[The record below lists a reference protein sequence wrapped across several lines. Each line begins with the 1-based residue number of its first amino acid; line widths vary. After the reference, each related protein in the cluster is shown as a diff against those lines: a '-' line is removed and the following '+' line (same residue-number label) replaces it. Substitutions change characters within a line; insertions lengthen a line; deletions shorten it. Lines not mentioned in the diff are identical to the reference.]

1 MTEEKN
7 IPDEKP
13 EDQKSPLAGRA
24 GKSERASAASED
36 SSIQHSTT
44 NIQHT
49 KEMEVHKHPHHVT
62 HKKKWAEY
70 FLEFMMIFLAV
81 TLGFFAEN
89 IRERVTESH
98 REKEFAK
105 QLYLELKE
113 DSVVV
118 AQKVSE
124 RKSKEKTMDY
134 IASYLKDSSLD
145 KLSEDFYPAFTIS
158 LYLINRYAFEPKD
171 GMLSQLRNSGSL
183 RYFKSVHLQKLL
195 GDLSVYISNIRFRN
209 DQEYQ
214 FFANPI
220 KPFMVKYFDFDWLTS
235 MRNVN
240 DSVSIADVLYN
251 IEKYNFHDK
260 AVIRNL
266 PGFDR
271 SEAANM
277 VLFYKQMLIST
288 RTLQLNQYMITNHE
302 ILEELRD
309 NYKLDRE

>member
-1 MTEEKN
+1 
-7 IPDEKP
+7 
-13 EDQKSPLAGRA
+13 
-24 GKSERASAASED
+24 
-36 SSIQHSTT
+36 
-44 NIQHT
+44 
-49 KEMEVHKHPHHVT
+49 
-62 HKKKWAEY
+62 
-70 FLEFMMIFLAV
+70 
-81 TLGFFAEN
+81 
-89 IRERVTESH
+89 
-98 REKEFAK
+98 
-105 QLYLELKE
+105 
-113 DSVVV
+113 
-118 AQKVSE
+118 
-124 RKSKEKTMDY
+124 MDY

-235 MRNVN
+235 LRNVN

-260 AVIRNL
+260 AVIRSL